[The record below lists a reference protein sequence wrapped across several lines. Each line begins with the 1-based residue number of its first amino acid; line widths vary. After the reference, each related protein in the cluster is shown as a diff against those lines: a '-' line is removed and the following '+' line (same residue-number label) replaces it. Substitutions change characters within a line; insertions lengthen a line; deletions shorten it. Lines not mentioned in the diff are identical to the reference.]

1 MVIWDMS
8 DEQTKIV
15 QQQDANMKES
25 EDDDDPKKLADKEE
39 DTNTVQKFKHAVFSS
54 IKNNHK
60 AAINDLKWVPKGVK
74 VDRKQAPDG
83 NIYYF
88 ATCSEDGMM
97 CIWDI
102 KHVAKEVRFKNQM
115 DGKDTI
121 WEPLIKI

>member
-1 MVIWDMS
+1 MWDMS
-8 DEQTKIV
+8 DETTKII
-15 QQQDANMKES
+15 QQQDANMKENED
-25 EDDDDPKKLADKEE
+25 EDDSKKINDKEE
-39 DTNTVQKFKHAVFSS
+39 DTNTVQKFKHAIFSS

-74 VDRKQAPDG
+74 VDRKQPVDG
-83 NIYYF
+83 NIYF
-88 ATCSEDGMM
+88 MATCSEDGMI

-102 KHVAKEVRFKNQM
+102 KQAAKEVRFKNQM